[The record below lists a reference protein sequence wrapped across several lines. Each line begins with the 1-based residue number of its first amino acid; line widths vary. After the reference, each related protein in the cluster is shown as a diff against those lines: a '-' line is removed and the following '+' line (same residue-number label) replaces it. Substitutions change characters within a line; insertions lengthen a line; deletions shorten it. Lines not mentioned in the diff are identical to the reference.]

1 MNPLL
6 VETIKELPPLP
17 QTVIELR
24 NYVDSSGADLEVSK
38 VAEILSKDPLIV
50 GELLRLAN
58 SPFYGLSRQ
67 VSTIQQV
74 VSLLGAGTIKNT
86 VMANA
91 IRSNFSINV
100 SPYGL
105 DNNAFLTNCSKEVDF
120 ISAWLREEDKALANE
135 LIPCAMLLRLG
146 MILLS
151 DMLIKSGKDKEFLE
165 QNKANNFQ
173 DVHNLEN
180 QYCGVDSISFLGFL
194 FNHWEFDER
203 LIQSIAYIHNPH
215 AATQEIKKNSYAL
228 AVTNCLFEPYHPLSQ
243 FNSKKSIALIN
254 EAIGQGVNFNMANF
268 LAKLPEEAKENLI
281 KDD

>member
-6 VETIKELPPLP
+6 VKTIKELPPLP
-17 QTVIELR
+17 QTVMELR
-24 NYVDSSGADLEVSK
+24 NYVESSGTDLEVSK
-38 VAEILSKDPLIV
+38 VVAILSKDPLIV

-91 IRSNFSINV
+91 VRSNFSINV

-105 DNNAFLTNCSKEVDF
+105 DNNVFLANCSKEVDF
-120 ISAWLREEDKALANE
+120 ISSWLKEEDKPLVSE
-135 LIPCAMLLRLG
+135 LVPCAMLLRLG
-146 MILLS
+146 MILLA

-165 QNKANNFQ
+165 KNQENNFQ
-173 DVHNLEN
+173 DVYELEN

-194 FNHWEFDER
+194 FNYWEFDEK

-215 AATQEIKKNSYAL
+215 AATQEIKKNAYAL
-228 AVTNCLFEPYHPLSQ
+228 AVTNHLFEPYCALSQ
-243 FNSKKSIALIN
+243 FNCKKAIALVN
-254 EAIGQGVNFNMANF
+254 EAIGQGINFNKENF
-268 LAKLPEEAKENLI
+268 LSKLPEEAKKNLT
-281 KDD
+281 KED

>member
-17 QTVIELR
+17 QTVIELCD
-24 NYVDSSGADLEVSK
+24 YVDSIGADLEISK
-38 VAEILSKDPLIV
+38 VATILSKDPLIV

-58 SPFYGLSRQ
+58 SPMYGFSRQ

-91 IRSNFSINV
+91 VRSNFSVNV

-105 DNNAFLTNCSKEVDF
+105 NNDVFLANCAKEVDF
-120 ISAWLREEDKALANE
+120 ILAWLRKEDKHLADE
-135 LIPCAMLLRLG
+135 LVPCAMLLRLG

-165 QNKANNFQ
+165 KNRANNFQ
-173 DVHNLEN
+173 NVQDLEN
-180 QYCGVDSISFLGFL
+180 EYCGVDSVSFLGFL
-194 FNHWEFDER
+194 FNHWEFDEN
-203 LIQSIAYIHNPH
+203 LIQSIAHINNPH
-215 AATQEIKKNSYAL
+215 AAAQELKKNAYAL

-254 EAIGQGVNFNMANF
+254 EAIGQGIVFNRENF
-268 LAKLPEEAKENLI
+268 LAKLPEKAKQNLT
-281 KDD
+281 KGD